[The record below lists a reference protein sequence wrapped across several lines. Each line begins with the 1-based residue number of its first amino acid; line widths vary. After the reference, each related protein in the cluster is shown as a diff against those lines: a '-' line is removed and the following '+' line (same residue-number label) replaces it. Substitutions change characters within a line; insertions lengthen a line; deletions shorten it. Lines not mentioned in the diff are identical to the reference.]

1 MEFEPVIGFEV
12 HAELATATKVFCG
25 CKNEFGASPNTN
37 VCPVCLGMPGALPV
51 LNKKAAEFSVMASMA
66 LNCEITEHS
75 TFDRKNYYYPDLP
88 KNYQISEQ
96 YNIIGVNGWI
106 DIPVNGE
113 PHRVRINNVHLEE
126 DAGKNVH
133 PEGAHVDYSLV
144 DLNRAGAPLLEIVSE
159 PDMRTKEQALSYMNT
174 LRNLLLYT
182 GVSEAQMQK
191 GQLRFELNISVR
203 PKGSTELG
211 SKVEL
216 KNLNSIR
223 TVLRCID
230 YEFERQTELAERG
243 ERIAQET
250 RLWDEAACVTRT
262 MRSKEG
268 SPDYR
273 YFPDPDLVELHLT
286 PEWQAEIR
294 ARIPELQHAKCER
307 FEREYELSH
316 YDADVLTQSKPVA
329 DYFEAAVK
337 RCNNAKGAANWVI
350 NDVMRVLNEGDAE
363 DANPFDLKVT
373 PDALGEL
380 LELIDQEKINRSVA
394 KKIFPEMLE
403 TSKAPSV
410 IVKEKG
416 LEQISN
422 TDTIELLVDEQL
434 NDPAN
439 ASAIADFT
447 SGKEKAIGR
456 IVGQVMKASRDQ
468 ANPQMVND
476 LIRKKLLGE

>member
-12 HAELATATKVFCG
+12 HAELATASKVFCG
-25 CKNEFGASPNTN
+25 CKNEFGSAPNTN
-37 VCPVCLGMPGALPV
+37 VCPVCLGMPGSLPV
-51 LNKKAAEFSVMASMA
+51 LNKKAAEYAVMASMA

-133 PEGAHVDYSLV
+133 PEGSHINYSLV

-159 PDMRTKEQALSYMNT
+159 PDMRTKDQALSYMNT

-203 PKGSTELG
+203 EKGSDKLG
-211 SKVEL
+211 NKVEL

-230 YEFERQTELAERG
+230 YEYERQIELIERG
-243 ERIAQET
+243 ERVAQET
-250 RLWDEAACVTRT
+250 RLWDEVAGETRT

-286 PEWQAEIR
+286 PEWQEEIR
-294 ARIPELQHAKCER
+294 SRIPELQHAKRER
-307 FEREYELSH
+307 FEREYNLSH
-316 YDADVLTQSKPVA
+316 YDADVLTQSKPIA
-329 DYFEAAVK
+329 DYFEQTLK
-337 RCNNAKGAANWVI
+337 RHNNPKGVANWVI
-350 NDVMRVLNEGDAE
+350 NDISRVLNESDAE
-363 DANPFDLKVT
+363 DANPFDLRVT
-373 PDALGEL
+373 PETLGEL
-380 LELIDQEKINRSVA
+380 LELIDKNTINRSVA

-403 TSKAPSV
+403 TGKAPSV

-416 LEQISN
+416 LEQIS
-422 TDTIELLVDEQL
+422 DTGAIETLVDEQL

-439 ASAIADFT
+439 AAAVEDFKN
-447 SGKEKAIGR
+447 GKEKAIGR
-456 IVGQVMKASRDQ
+456 IVGQVMRASKGQ

-476 LIRKKLLGE
+476 LIRKKLLG